1 MSSASLTAA
10 AMANVLDAPDNM
22 AMDWMANENWSPPES
37 LQKIHRAV
45 LEDDC
50 IAIASD
56 TEDVFEVCNSNI
68 AINIEDLCNST
79 CRAAVI
85 LYLPM
90 SLLI

>member
-10 AMANVLDAPDNM
+10 AMANVLDAPYNM
-22 AMDWMANENWSPPES
+22 AIDWTANENWSLPES
-37 LQKIHRAV
+37 LQKICRAV
-45 LEDDC
+45 LEDDY

-56 TEDVFEVCNSNI
+56 TEDIFEVRNSNI
-68 AINIEDLCNST
+68 AINIEDLCDST

-85 LYLPM
+85 LYLLM